1 MTTITVVNSGTGS
14 YTINGV
20 GSNPTISLVRGNTYN
35 LVINASG
42 HPFWIQTVS
51 GAYSSSNI
59 YSSGVTN
66 NGSQSDTITFVVPN
80 DAPNTLYYACEFH
93 SSMQGTITITDP
105 ASPTITNFSIPIL
118 TYSNGATFTIFPPTS
133 NSAGAFSYASADT
146 NIATVSG
153 SIINILQA
161 GTTTITAT
169 QSANGIYTS
178 GTATATLTIQEPP
191 TITNFSIP
199 AQTYSNGGTFTI
211 TQPTSNSA
219 GAFSYASSNTSIA
232 TVSGSIVTILQV
244 GSVTITATQTSS
256 GIYTSGTATATLT
269 IGSGAPTITNFSI
282 PNQAYSNGATFT
294 ITQPTS
300 NSVGAFSYASSNTSM
315 VTISGAIVT
324 ILQAGTTSITAT
336 QSANGNFTSGTVATT
351 LTINEPKYE
360 GNIIAK
366 YCAKSTCENSLVQKG
381 TKRAD
386 TSGNSTQI
394 SKAMRYSQYVRKY

>member
-20 GSNPTISLVRGNTYN
+20 ESNPTISLVRGNTYN

-93 SSMQGTITITDP
+93 SSMQGMITITDP

-146 NIATVSG
+146 NIATISG

-169 QSANGIYTS
+169 QSANG
-178 GTATATLTIQEPP
+178 
-191 TITNFSIP
+191 
-199 AQTYSNGGTFTI
+199 
-211 TQPTSNSA
+211 
-219 GAFSYASSNTSIA
+219 
-232 TVSGSIVTILQV
+232 
-244 GSVTITATQTSS
+244 
-256 GIYTSGTATATLT
+256 
-269 IGSGAPTITNFSI
+269 
-282 PNQAYSNGATFT
+282 
-294 ITQPTS
+294 
-300 NSVGAFSYASSNTSM
+300 
-315 VTISGAIVT
+315 
-324 ILQAGTTSITAT
+324 
-336 QSANGNFTSGTVATT
+336 NFTSGTVTT
-351 LTINEPKYE
+351 ILRINEPKYD

-366 YCAKSTCENSLVQKG
+366 YCANSTCEKSLVQKDA
-381 TKRAD
+381 KRAD